1 MRALL
6 FSLLLAAPLLAGAQ
20 EGRDGMP
27 APPAPGVEEA
37 PDAGVPVESADGGAP
52 AEAPVEEA
60 PPAEARPADAPV
72 AEPPPSE
79 PPPFEPPPEEVA
91 PKKAEANGYVLGRFA
106 YTRPRTWGLLPTTD
120 VPVLSLLLE
129 VNAQVQFKYWR
140 DSKVYGDISL
150 VGQAGFLYR
159 VLDADGN
166 VVDAPAKDV
175 ASVRPLVS
183 INELYLHQETVPA
196 LTFTVGKKRVTFG
209 SGFAF
214 TPTDILNVRRDP
226 TDPTS
231 QRAGVWLAQAQLS
244 LERFTFDVV
253 FSPAV
258 LKSAYGLPYQF
269 VVYPEWDK
277 QDDQAHY
284 QLVGRAG
291 TLLWDTDLN
300 LLLYYGNKYND
311 AFEKKFRVG
320 GSVSRVF
327 FNALEVH
334 GEILVQ
340 SGSSRLYFNPD
351 CVADAAT
358 ALACASRQ
366 EAFVDRTLLD
376 DPALRPTV
384 LAGGRYTFPD
394 DSMLSAEYLF
404 QSDGYTPAQFQDQVN
419 GLDLLQQAAAV
430 GITPNRIPGA
440 TEFLGQGA
448 GGEATPQRFAF
459 QPTAKHYLFLSYLK
473 TQIFHDFTAQLVTV
487 LNLQDLSSLWTP
499 SVQWSAT
506 EWLQLGVYGM
516 FLLPGP
522 DALAATV
529 PSSGKK
535 VSEYSL
541 LPMSWRAF
549 LEARVYY

>member
-1 MRALL
+1 MRAL
-6 FSLLLAAPLLAGAQ
+6 FVSLLVAAPLLAGAQ
-20 EGRDGMP
+20 EGRAGMP
-27 APPAPGVEEA
+27 APPAPGLEEGADAGVAEADGGVPAEAPPADAPPVDA
-37 PDAGVPVESADGGAP
+37 PDAGLP
-52 AEAPVEEA
+52 
-60 PPAEARPADAPV
+60 PADAPV
-72 AEPPPSE
+72 AESPPSE
-79 PPPFEPPPEEVA
+79 PPPEEVV
-91 PKKAEANGYVLGRFA
+91 PKRAEANGYVLGRFS
-106 YTRPRTWGLLPTTD
+106 YTRPRTWGLLPTSD

-150 VGQAGFLYR
+150 VGQAGFIYR

-166 VVDAPAKDV
+166 VVDAPARDV

-183 INELYLHQETVPA
+183 INELYVHQETVPA

-258 LKSAYGLPYQF
+258 LKSAYGIPYQF
-269 VVYPEWDK
+269 VVHPEWDK

-291 TLLWDTDLN
+291 TLLWDTDIN

-334 GEILVQ
+334 AELLVQ
-340 SGSSRLYFNPD
+340 SGSSRMYFNPD

-358 ALACASRQ
+358 ALGCASRQ
-366 EAFVDRTLLD
+366 EVFVERSLLD

-394 DSMLSAEYLF
+394 DSMLSVEYLF
-404 QSDGYTPAQFQDQVN
+404 QSDGYTPSQFQDQVN
-419 GLDLLQQAAAV
+419 ALDLLQQAAAV
-430 GITPNRIPGA
+430 GISPNRIPGA
-440 TEFLGQGA
+440 AEFLGQGA

-459 QPTAKHYLFLSYLK
+459 QPTAKHYLFLSYMK
-473 TQIFHDFTAQLVTV
+473 TQIFNDFTAQLVTV
-487 LNLQDLSSLWTP
+487 VNLQDLSSLWTP

-506 EWLQLGVYGM
+506 EWLQLGLYGM
-516 FLLPGP
+516 FLAPGP

-529 PSSGKK
+529 PSSGQK

-541 LPMSWRAF
+541 LPISWRAF